1 MILGEGTRTA
11 GTAATLDDLFRRA
24 GVRHPDALALA
35 DPPHREA
42 FTSGSARALTF
53 AQADRA
59 VSAFAARLRDL
70 GLQTDAIVA
79 MQLPNTVESVIA
91 FLGVLRAGMIAAPL
105 PLLWRHEDI
114 VCALGPIGA
123 KAIVT
128 SSRIGSY
135 AHAEIA
141 MRAAADLFSVRHVC
155 SFGPDLPDGI
165 MSLDDVFASRGVDFA
180 AAYTRAGPAAAHIA
194 SVTFDLD
201 GHGPAAIARSH
212 IELIAGGLEP
222 FLEVG
227 APADAAL
234 LSTIAV
240 GSFSG
245 IALTIVP
252 WLLSGGA
259 LHLHHGFEP
268 EAFASQ
274 CRELADATVILPAA
288 ATLALADA
296 GLLDN
301 KTQTIVA
308 LWRAPARMAVA
319 KAWTNA
325 PAMVDAVSFGEIGL
339 LAARRGGSGLPAP
352 IPHGVADQAHRAPGA
367 PIVIETSRTD
377 AGTLALRGRM
387 VATQAFPQGTER
399 GYGAR
404 ASPDIGGWI
413 DTGFACRISQ
423 DTRTLAIT
431 APPAGSITVGG
442 YSFRESRIDAAV
454 AGVAGGASVTV
465 VALPDAALTQ
475 RLAGAASDRSAVRD
489 KLETQGVNPLISGA
503 FRRHHGPQAA

>member
-1 MILGEGTRTA
+1 MILGEGIRTA

-24 GVRHPDALALA
+24 GVRHPDTLALA
-35 DPPHREA
+35 DPPHRET
-42 FTSGSARALTF
+42 FTAGPPRALTF

-59 VSAFAARLRDL
+59 ISVFAAKLREL

-79 MQLPNTVESVIA
+79 LQLPNTVESIIA

-105 PLLWRHEDI
+105 PLLWRHQDI
-114 VCALGPIGA
+114 VAALGPIGA

-128 SSRIGSY
+128 SSRIGIY
-135 AHAEIA
+135 AHVEIA
-141 MRAAADLFSVRHVC
+141 MRAAADLFSVRHVF

-165 MSLDDVFASRGVDFA
+165 VSLDDVFSSRGAGVTT
-180 AAYTRAGPAAAHIA
+180 AYVRAGPAAAHIA
-194 SVTFDLD
+194 AITFDRD

-212 IELIAGGLEP
+212 MELVAGGLEA

-227 APADAAL
+227 ARADSPL
-234 LSTIAV
+234 LSTIPV
-240 GSFSG
+240 SSFSG
-245 IALTIVP
+245 IALTILP

-268 EAFASQ
+268 DAFASQ
-274 CRELADATVILPAA
+274 CRELADATVVLPAA

-296 GLLDN
+296 GFLDN
-301 KTQTIVA
+301 EQQTIVA
-308 LWRAPARMAVA
+308 IWRAPERLAAT
-319 KAWTNA
+319 KAWPNA
-325 PAMVDAVSFGEIGL
+325 SILIDTVSFGEIGL
-339 LAARRGGSGLPAP
+339 LAARRGGDGLPMP
-352 IPHGVADQAHRAPGA
+352 IPHGAVDQSRRAPGA

-387 VATQAFPQGTER
+387 VATQGFPPGTER
-399 GYGAR
+399 GYAGR
-404 ASPDIGGWI
+404 PPDIAGWI
-413 DTGFACRISQ
+413 DTGYACRISH

-442 YSFRESRIDAAV
+442 YSFRESQIDAAV
-454 AGVAGGASVTV
+454 ANDDNDDVTI

-475 RLAGAASDRSAVRD
+475 RLAGAASDRSAVHD
-489 KLETQGVNPLISGA
+489 KLHAQGVNPLISGA
-503 FRRHHGPQAA
+503 FQRRGGSEAA